1 MCSVGCHAN
10 KVYIFQNGMA
20 VVAHH
25 AKLLQLSLQTKITP
39 AELGKSHCGLYDLW
53 ASADH
58 IPRASPRV
66 FHICW
71 MAEALGEPLV
81 DLGSNHFKN
90 GWGTHNS
97 LDRSP
102 GMVLWDHLILRASA
116 AMSLF
121 GCKLASQ
128 GWSLQW
134 KTYVLHCMILWLYV
148 YIYI

>member
-1 MCSVGCHAN
+1 
-10 KVYIFQNGMA
+10 
-20 VVAHH
+20 
-25 AKLLQLSLQTKITP
+25 
-39 AELGKSHCGLYDLW
+39 
-53 ASADH
+53 
-58 IPRASPRV
+58 
-66 FHICW
+66 

-81 DLGSNHFKN
+81 DLGSNQFKN

-128 GWSLQW
+128 GWSLQ
-134 KTYVLHCMILWLYV
+134 
-148 YIYI
+148 